1 MVFSKQT
8 NKKNAFSL
16 MISDFWTTVY

>member
-1 MVFSKQT
+1 MFFSKQT

-16 MISDFWTTVY
+16 MISDFWTTVC